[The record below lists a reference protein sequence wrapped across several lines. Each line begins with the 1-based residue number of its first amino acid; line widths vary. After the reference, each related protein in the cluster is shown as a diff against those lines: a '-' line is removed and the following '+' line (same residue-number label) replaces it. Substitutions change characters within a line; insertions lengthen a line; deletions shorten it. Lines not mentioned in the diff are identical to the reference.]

1 MKNIF
6 TCTIIMC
13 CFAFAKAQSTKTWS
27 LQECIKYAI
36 DNNISIKQADLN
48 LLTAEVDKKDAI
60 GSFFPTLNASASNAW
75 NTGLTQNITTGVL
88 QTQTTRNS
96 SYGISSGVS
105 IYNGSRNVY
114 RLQRAKMSMIAA
126 QYNAEQIEDNIML
139 NVSNAYLNVLFNKE
153 NLKQLEAQH
162 AITTEQLQRTEDLVE
177 AGSLPRGDILEV
189 KATFANEEQQI
200 VAAKNDIQISK
211 ITLAQILNLEEYQNF
226 DVEDPELGDIGAFVL
241 DEGVDKIYN
250 SALENRYEVKIAEQ
264 NTAIAEQDVKLA
276 QAARMPSINAFFNY
290 NTRESGQG
298 RFNSFIDPDNSTR
311 PIGVVESTGE
321 TVVAPNFATSIGN
334 PAPFFEQLSN
344 NDGISYG
351 LSLQIPIFNGFSVK
365 NNIERSKINVTN
377 NKLVEEQTKLDLQRN
392 IFQSYN
398 DATGARASYIA
409 SQEAL
414 NARELAVEYARDR
427 FEVGMMNAFDY
438 NQAQTQLTNAQIN
451 LLRAKY
457 DYIFRLKVLE
467 LFTGVSPDE
476 LKF

>member
-96 SYGISSGVS
+96 SYGITSGVS

>member
-96 SYGISSGVS
+96 SYGITSGVS

-211 ITLAQILNLEEYQNF
+211 ITLAQILNLEEYQSF

-276 QAARMPSINAFFNY
+276 QAARMPSVNAFFNY

-321 TVVAPNFATSIGN
+321 TVVAPNFATSVGN

>member
-96 SYGISSGVS
+96 SYGITSGVS

-398 DATGARASYIA
+398 DATGARASYVA

>member
-6 TCTIIMC
+6 TCTIIMSC
-13 CFAFAKAQSTKTWS
+13 LAFAKAQSTKTWS

-96 SYGISSGVS
+96 SYGITSGVS

-398 DATGARASYIA
+398 DATGARASYVA